1 MAESSS
7 SGAVCWTTARAY
19 VVAVGIALFW
29 GADSF
34 RPTASQSGVWA
45 RNFAYADVVFTLV
58 SLATSE
64 VNQAR
69 EEIGAGTSSA
79 QATTHKALL
88 TVMCW
93 LPDVVAAYKS
103 LRSAAGVFS
112 FAQSIVK
119 ANASK
124 LSAYG
129 KNTPP
134 ELQPEVLA
142 GMVDLCL
149 AQAQQCML
157 WQAEKG
163 GKKPKML
170 AMLAK
175 GLGQCYRKAVDHF
188 RGGLVCGTVS
198 IARLSIHMPT
208 IALQGPQM
216 SARIMETMGAMSDVS
231 DALWCVTPARGPR
244 RGSHLTCVCMRAC
257 ACVCVCVCVCACVR
271 AQPQVHVLPP
281 H

>member
-1 MAESSS
+1 M
-7 SGAVCWTTARAY
+7 
-19 VVAVGIALFW
+19 
-29 GADSF
+29 
-34 RPTASQSGVWA
+34 
-45 RNFAYADVVFTLV
+45 LV
-58 SLATSE
+58 RQ
-64 VNQAR
+64 VPR
-69 EEIGAGTSSA
+69 IP
-79 QATTHKALL
+79 HKAPLL

-198 IARLSIHMPT
+198 IPRLSTCQPLLCRARKCRLASWRPWVLCPT
-208 IALQGPQM
+208 
-216 SARIMETMGAMSDVS
+216 
-231 DALWCVTPARGPR
+231 
-244 RGSHLTCVCMRAC
+244 
-257 ACVCVCVCVCACVR
+257 
-271 AQPQVHVLPP
+271 
-281 H
+281 